1 MRVSLKI
8 SKLRVWL
15 EFLLFL
21 LIDKIDALNLIFYG
35 WDKGQI
41 LMIFACFGAAFSSL
55 AFFITLVFI
64 FSIPINIITGEGI
77 GVFGLIG

>member
-21 LIDKIDALNLIFYG
+21 LIDEIDTLNLIFYG
-35 WDKGQI
+35 CDKGKI
-41 LMIFACFGAAFSSL
+41 LMIFAGLGTAFSSL
-55 AFFITLVFI
+55 AFFITLVFV
-64 FSIPINIITGEGI
+64 FSTPIDIIT
-77 GVFGLIG
+77 

>member
-8 SKLRVWL
+8 SKLRIWL

-21 LIDKIDALNLIFYG
+21 LIDKIDTLNLIFYG

-41 LMIFACFGAAFSSL
+41 LMIFAGLGTALSSL
-55 AFFITLVFI
+55 WFFITLVFV
-64 FSIPINIITGEGI
+64 FSTPIDIITGEGI

>member
-15 EFLLFL
+15 EFLSFL
-21 LIDKIDALNLIFYG
+21 LIDKIDTLNLIFYG

-41 LMIFACFGAAFSSL
+41 LMIFGCFGTAFSSL
-55 AFFITLVFI
+55 AFLISLALVF
-64 FSIPINIITGEGI
+64 STPIDIITGEGI